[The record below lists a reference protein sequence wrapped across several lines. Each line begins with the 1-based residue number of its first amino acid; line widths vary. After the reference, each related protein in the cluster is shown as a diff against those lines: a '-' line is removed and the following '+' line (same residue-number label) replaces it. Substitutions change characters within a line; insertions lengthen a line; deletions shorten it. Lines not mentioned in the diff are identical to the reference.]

1 MPLFTDMHLVFV
13 ILIVTTVCFL
23 VPRFR
28 SDMVALASLL
38 SLFVVGL
45 LSVEEAL
52 AGFSNS
58 VVIMIAALFVVG
70 EGVFQTG
77 LAERAGNL
85 VVKYTGSSEFRMTL
99 LMMLL
104 VAVLSGFMSNTG
116 TVAILLPVIVSLCQ
130 KLQIHPSKLLMPL
143 AFASS
148 MGGTLTLIGT
158 APNLIASQTLLDFG
172 YAGLHF
178 FSFSAIGI
186 VALVVGM
193 AYLWFVGRGML
204 DKPLTEAEK
213 AKRSVSADLVA
224 DYDIG
229 HWIHAVRV
237 PTGSSLVGRTLK
249 DLEWGSE
256 YGVTVLEVEKPGPE
270 RPFVLPWGAAPQRGA
285 VGADYALETDDRL
298 IVYADRSDLDRLVEA
313 TELQSVPGEPPDLDV
328 SELAEVILT
337 PHSRLINQTIKEAH
351 FRDRYDL
358 TILALKHQY
367 QEPRRP
373 SPDEK
378 LLYGDTVLVHG
389 KWNDI
394 HLLHE
399 EKEDVVVL
407 SYVSE
412 PEPVRADPVASWMA
426 GGILLLMVAGLVLD
440 VFPAVMTVMLAAMAM
455 VLTRCVRHVDHAYRS
470 VNWQTIVLIACML
483 PMATALEK
491 TGGIQ
496 FLSEGLIQTL
506 GAVGP
511 VAVMAGLY
519 AVTSVFSQF
528 ISNTATAVLLYPVAV
543 LTAQQLGVNPTPM
556 VMAVAFSASMA
567 FATPVATPPN
577 AMVMAAG
584 RYRFADFLR
593 VGVPLQVLIAVCIL
607 VLLPRFF
614 PF

>member
-1 MPLFTDMHLVFV
+1 MFTDMHLVFV